1 MGESHLSTPY
11 CPSHQRLNQKTYGK
25 KSSPKHRWRV
35 TVLKTAAR
43 GMPATRSTL
52 TAMTKDPR
60 VVEAQ
65 LGERGRNTDFTGWPS
80 TEGQT
85 GSQYALEEQKMNEKS
100 SRAVRQALRILRKE
114 KDDREARIEYHE
126 TVGMLRGLYY
136 GGEIDSMELV
146 ALTQLAGS
154 AYINAGKPW

>member
-1 MGESHLSTPY
+1 M
-11 CPSHQRLNQKTYGK
+11 
-25 KSSPKHRWRV
+25 
-35 TVLKTAAR
+35 
-43 GMPATRSTL
+43 TR
-52 TAMTKDPR
+52 MQVR
-60 VVEAQ
+60 
-65 LGERGRNTDFTGWPS
+65 RNTDFTGWPS

-114 KDDREARIEYHE
+114 KDDLEARIEYHA
-126 TVGMLRGLYY
+126 TAGMLRGLYY